1 MCSRPWT
8 MYIFFYLD
16 TVSKVRKK
24 NLDARPRNEI
34 EMSDDT

>member
-1 MCSRPWT
+1 MHSRPWT
-8 MYIFFYLD
+8 MYILYLD